1 VNVPAGTDSAMVIV
15 VLGSEMDFKFP
26 HGVGAASAALKS
38 STAISAIIVRSSE
51 LGENYHRFRRNW

>member
-1 VNVPAGTDSAMVIV
+1 MVIV